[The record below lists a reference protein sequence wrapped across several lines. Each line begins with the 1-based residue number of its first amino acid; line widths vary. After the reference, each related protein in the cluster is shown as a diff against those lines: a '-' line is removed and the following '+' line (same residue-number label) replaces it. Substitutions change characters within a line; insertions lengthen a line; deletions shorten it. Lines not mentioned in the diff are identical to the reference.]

1 MKRVRVPTAVLMAV
15 TAIVAVDLALIRAG
29 AVDCRWWDASAGA
42 GNVPAA
48 VVSGVPMITALAVG
62 LVFMIRGVLRRGETG
77 AFLLGFEVFGWA
89 GVFLMVLGFSLFER
103 WVNRYLET
111 CLNPVAAAVGE
122 GGWSAIEGACVS
134 FAVSLPLFVF
144 ASFGGWLAFRFGARV
159 VVICRVTARSSPP
172 PPAVTRASGLQ

>member
-1 MKRVRVPTAVLMAV
+1 
-15 TAIVAVDLALIRAG
+15 
-29 AVDCRWWDASAGA
+29 
-42 GNVPAA
+42 
-48 VVSGVPMITALAVG
+48 
-62 LVFMIRGVLRRGETG
+62 
-77 AFLLGFEVFGWA
+77 
-89 GVFLMVLGFSLFER
+89 MVLGCSLFER

-159 VVICRVTARSSPP
+159 VVSCRVTARQLAAPARGHPSIRFTINMVCVRPAPSPAIERAGLE
-172 PPAVTRASGLQ
+172 PAPRQPAARMCTDREGVLQNTPRGPRFVGVLPGTAFTPGKTVRHPNPR